1 MTRPARALGACAA
14 LLAALVSCD
23 PPPRESGQWP
33 IALAELGPGQAAA
46 DPGEGAYRRTCIA
59 CHGADGKGN
68 GEKTGA
74 DFTRPDGRLTKPD
87 DALLTSIRGG
97 IRGPIGVMPAHQG
110 LLTESETTAVLAYVR
125 RTFGP
130 GIIPATTASAAA
142 ADPIAAPR

>member
-1 MTRPARALGACAA
+1 MAA
-14 LLAALVSCD
+14 AVVLVPGALVACD
-23 PPPRESGQWP
+23 PPPRENGQWP
-33 IALAELGPGQAAA
+33 IALAELGPGLAA

-87 DALLTSIRGG
+87 DALLASIRGG
-97 IRGPIGVMPAHQG
+97 TRGSIGVMPAHQG
-110 LLTESETTAVLAYVR
+110 LLTDAETTAVLAYVR

-130 GIIPATTASAAA
+130 GIAAGSASAVPASSS
-142 ADPIAAPR
+142 APAR